1 MRFQQGGEGDEDA
14 TIQLTSLIDV
24 VFLLLIFFMLTTTFA
39 DFTRRLDIELPEA
52 RAATTKEKQLKY
64 TIEMD
69 EKGQI
74 ALNGDVVT
82 LDQLDQTLHRDAA
95 AGKIKGTVLRADRR
109 VYHGDV
115 VRVLGV
121 VRDAGIEEVG
131 IAVR

>member
-1 MRFQQGGEGDEDA
+1 MRFQQGEEEEA
-14 TIQLTSLIDV
+14 SIQLTSLIDV

-64 TIEMD
+64 TIELD
-69 EKGQI
+69 EKGRI
-74 ALNGDVVT
+74 ALNGEIVT
-82 LDQLDQTLHRDAA
+82 LAALDTTLHRDAA
-95 AGKIKGTVLRADRR
+95 AGKVKGAVLRADRS
-109 VYHGDV
+109 VTHGNV
-115 VRVLGV
+115 VRVLGI

>member
-1 MRFQQGGEGDEDA
+1 MRFQQSDDEEA

-39 DFTRRLDIELPEA
+39 DFTKRLDIELPEA
-52 RAATTKEKQLKY
+52 RAAITKEKQLKY

-69 EKGQI
+69 YQGRI
-74 ALNGDVVT
+74 ALNGEIVT
-82 LDQLDQTLHRDAA
+82 LQVLDRTLHRDAG
-95 AGKIKGTVLRADRR
+95 AGKVKGAVLRADRS
-109 VYHGDV
+109 VTHGDV
-115 VRVLGV
+115 VRVLGI

>member
-1 MRFQQGGEGDEDA
+1 MRFDKGEEEEA

-64 TIEMD
+64 TIELD
-69 EKGQI
+69 DNGRI
-74 ALNGDVVT
+74 ALNGEIVT
-82 LDQLDQTLHRDAA
+82 LAVLDSTLHRDAA
-95 AGKIKGTVLRADRR
+95 AGKVKGAVLRADRS
-109 VYHGDV
+109 VTHGNV
-115 VRVLGV
+115 VRVLGI

>member
-1 MRFQQGGEGDEDA
+1 MRFDRGEEEEA

-64 TIEMD
+64 TIELD
-69 EKGQI
+69 DKGRI
-74 ALNGDVVT
+74 ALNGEIVT
-82 LDQLDQTLHRDAA
+82 LAVLDTTLHRDAA
-95 AGKIKGTVLRADRR
+95 AGKVKGAVLRADRS
-109 VYHGDV
+109 VTHGNV
-115 VRVLGV
+115 VRVLGI